1 MAQKTYTLNLDVNTA
16 TLGQLEDELA
26 QINDELKNVDRNSD
40 AFKDL
45 SSNAQNVTKELEK
58 VNNKIEGFT
67 ADKKFQAA
75 DGAIKVMGGSL
86 AAVVGTLGVFGV
98 ESEVLGQFEEKAA
111 SAIAVAIGFKDVSE
125 GVGQMATALKGA
137 IPAVQKMNIAM
148 LANPYVLAAAAIAAV
163 GTALY
168 FLATSTTEEE
178 EKLSDLNDEVER
190 TKGLLDGSVE
200 SYQAY
205 TQAQKEAVDEEIRQ
219 LEATKK
225 LDEARGYY
233 FKGRDEEIA
242 QLKEESGVLGDRLK
256 IYQDSITATKT
267 LKEEEK
273 QANID
278 RINRRAD
285 LEDEIALY
293 GDEKSESGLLGLKI
307 KLLRNQLA
315 ETEDLKSQR
324 DIKRQILLLDQELQ
338 GVKQKEAE
346 MAASQEKVETTTQ
359 GVQGGLPP
367 EVQLK
372 ITGMHA
378 EATMSDAL
386 TAHLAKNAKTQADNV
401 AEAEDAKRMQQL
413 ATLDNIA
420 YIAGEETAIGKA
432 MLVAQQVLLAKK
444 LINDVKAYIQS
455 VQLKAA
461 ESAVTLQAGAAN
473 AAATL
478 NPAIIIGY
486 AAQAVMIYRNIK
498 KALAAGKQNISMGG
512 GGGFSAPTGPTR
524 RAENVTVTNAD
535 EIQDLS
541 TQPAVKAYVVS
552 GDTRS
557 AQEADAKLQAKRTL
571 D

>member
-16 TLGQLEDELA
+16 SLGKLEDELT
-26 QINDELKNVDRNSD
+26 QINAELKNVDRNSD
-40 AFKDL
+40 AFKEL
-45 SSNAQNVTKELEK
+45 SGNAQKVTKELEK
-58 VNNKIEGFT
+58 VNNEIEGLT

-75 DGAIKVMGGSL
+75 DGAIKLMGGSL

-125 GVGQMATALKGA
+125 GIGQMRTALKGA
-137 IPAVQKMNIAM
+137 IPAMKSLNLTM
-148 LANPYVLAAAAIAAV
+148 LANPYVAAAAAIVAV

-168 FLATSTTEEE
+168 FMATSTTEEE
-178 EKLSDLNDEVER
+178 ERLEELNNEVER

-200 SYQAY
+200 SYEAY
-205 TQAQKEAVDEEIRQ
+205 TQAQKDAVDQTIAD

-256 IYQDSITATKT
+256 IYQDSIAATKT
-267 LKEEEK
+267 LKDEEK

-285 LEDEIALY
+285 IEDEIALY

-315 ETEDLKSQR
+315 ETEDLKGQR
-324 DIKRQILLLDQELQ
+324 DIKRELLLLDQELQ
-338 GVKQKEAE
+338 GVKAKEAE
-346 MAASQEKVETTTQ
+346 MAIPQEGIAVDPE
-359 GVQGGLPP
+359 GV
-367 EVQLK
+367 K
-372 ITGMHA
+372 IEKAQITAMA
-378 EATMSDAL
+378 IADINAAL
-386 TAHLAKNAKTQADNV
+386 TTKLSNDAWTQAENV
-401 AEAEDAKRMQQL
+401 AEAEDAKRIAQL
-413 ATLDNIA
+413 QTLDNIA

-432 MLVAQQVLLAKK
+432 MLVVQQVLLAKK

-455 VQLKAA
+455 VQLKASEA
-461 ESAVTLQAGAAN
+461 AVTLTTGSAN

-478 NPAIIIGY
+478 NPGIIVAY
-486 AAQAVMIYRNIK
+486 AAQAISIYRNIR
-498 KALAAGKQNISMGG
+498 KALKAGKQNVNMDGG
-512 GGGFSAPTGPTR
+512 GGNFSAPTGPTR
-524 RAENVTVTNAD
+524 RAESVNVENAD
-535 EIQDLS
+535 EIQNLS

-552 GDTRS
+552 GDVRS
-557 AQEADAKLQAKRTL
+557 SQEAEAKIATRRTL